1 MKNFLLLLII
11 LIICWS
17 CTNNNSQKAIGS
29 LEIPELL
36 QRGAVIGP
44 TEEMGS
50 INDLYNNLVIKI
62 KSDPKNYD
70 ARLSLAE
77 LFMQEARISGEHG
90 HYFPAALT
98 IVNAVLNENPEQG
111 LKYRAMLDKASVLL
125 SLHQFAEA
133 KKIGEEAV
141 KLNPYDAG
149 IYGVLVDANVELGN
163 YEEAIKMSD
172 KMISVRPDIRS
183 YSRISYLREIHGQ
196 PEGSIEAMKL
206 AVSAGYPGLE
216 QTEWARLVLGN
227 LYKNY
232 GHLDSAE
239 MQYNIALSARPNY
252 PFAVAALAD
261 VAMLKGNQEEA
272 EALLKKACT
281 LIPEVGFYVELAK
294 MEKEKGNTERTKKLT
309 DEILAMLADD
319 EASGH
324 MMSLEYVEV
333 YMDLLD
339 NQDKALEYAKKEYSA
354 RPDNIDVNKSL
365 AVIYYR
371 EGNYN
376 KSSEHL
382 RKALKTKSKN
392 PELVCLDGLLKL
404 KANANAEG
412 KQLIRQ
418 AFSSNPNLSCSYC
431 DEAKQML

>member
-239 MQYNIALSARPNY
+239 MQYNIALSMRPNY
-252 PFAVAALAD
+252 PFAVAALAE
-261 VAMLKGNQEEA
+261 VETLKGNEVKA
-272 EALLKKACT
+272 KALLERACT

-294 MEKEKGNTERTKKLT
+294 MEKEKGNLDRAKKLT

-324 MMSLEYVEV
+324 MMSLEYAEV

-365 AVIYYR
+365 AIIYYR
-371 EGNYN
+371 KGNYN

-382 RKALKTKSKN
+382 MKALKTKSKN

-431 DEAKQML
+431 DEAKQIL

>member
-1 MKNFLLLLII
+1 MKNIILLLTI
-11 LIICWS
+11 LSICWS
-17 CTNNNSQKAIGS
+17 CNNDNSQKAIGS
-29 LEIPELL
+29 PEIPALL
-36 QRGAVIGP
+36 QRQAVIGP
-44 TEEMGS
+44 TEEMGNV
-50 INDLYNNLVIKI
+50 NDLYNGLVAKI
-62 KSDPKNYD
+62 KANPKNYD
-70 ARLSLAE
+70 ARLNLAE

-163 YEEAIKMSD
+163 YEEAVKMSD

-232 GHLDSAE
+232 GYLDSAE
-239 MQYNIALSARPNY
+239 IQYNIALSMRPNY

-261 VAMLKGNQEEA
+261 VEALKGNETKAKE
-272 EALLKKACT
+272 LLEKACT
-281 LIPEVGFYVELAK
+281 LIPEVGFYVDLAK
-294 MEKEKGNTERTKKLT
+294 MEKEKGNTERAKKLT
-309 DEILAMLADD
+309 NEILVMLADD

-324 MMSLEYVEV
+324 MMSLEYAEV

-339 NQDKALEYAKKEYSA
+339 NMNKALEYAKKEYAA

-371 EGNYN
+371 KGDYN
-376 KSSEHL
+376 KSNEHL
-382 RKALKTKSKN
+382 IKALKTKSKN
-392 PELVCLDGLLKL
+392 PELLCLEGLLML
-404 KANANAEG
+404 KNSANIEG

-418 AFSSNPNLSCSYC
+418 AFSSNPNLNCSYC
-431 DEAKQML
+431 NEAKQLL

>member
-1 MKNFLLLLII
+1 MKNVIYSLIV
-11 LIICWS
+11 LGICWS
-17 CTNNNSQKAIGS
+17 CNNDNSRKTMES

-36 QRGAVIGP
+36 QRQAVIGP
-44 TEEMGS
+44 TEEMGNV
-50 INDLYNNLVIKI
+50 NDLYNNLVAKI
-62 KSDPKNYD
+62 KADPKNYD
-70 ARLSLAE
+70 AKLSLAE

-163 YEEAIKMSD
+163 YEEAVKMSD

-239 MQYNIALSARPNY
+239 MQYNIALSTRPNY
-252 PFAVAALAD
+252 PFAIAALAE
-261 VAMLKGNQEEA
+261 VEALKGNNAKAKE
-272 EALLKKACT
+272 LLEKACT

-294 MEKEKGNTERTKKLT
+294 MEKENGNAERAKKLT

-324 MMSLEYVEV
+324 MMSLEYAEV

-339 NQDKALEYAKKEYSA
+339 NLDKALEYAKKEYAA
-354 RPDNIDVNKSL
+354 RPNNIDVNKSL

-371 EGNYN
+371 KGNYN

-382 RKALKTKSKN
+382 TKALKTKSEN
-392 PELVCLDGLLKL
+392 PELLCLEGLLKL
-404 KANANAEG
+404 KDSANVEG

-418 AFSSNPNLSCSYC
+418 AFSMNPYLSCSYC
-431 DEAKQML
+431 NEAKQML